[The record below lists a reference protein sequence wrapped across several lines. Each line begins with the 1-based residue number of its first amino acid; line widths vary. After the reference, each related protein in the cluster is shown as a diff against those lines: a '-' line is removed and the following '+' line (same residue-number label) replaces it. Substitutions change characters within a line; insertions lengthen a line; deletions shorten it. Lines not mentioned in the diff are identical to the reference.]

1 MRHTTNQRFINE
13 LSKYKRQCTCGHVIA
28 ITNQYKKVVCNW
40 CGKTVY
46 LYEED
51 KKRNDFKEEMRR
63 LLNGKRIY

>member
-1 MRHTTNQRFINE
+1 MYLR
-13 LSKYKRQCTCGHVIA
+13 HVIV

-51 KKRNDFKEEMRR
+51 KKRDDFKLEMRR

>member
-1 MRHTTNQRFINE
+1 MRLTTNQKYINE

-28 ITNQYKKVVCNW
+28 ITNRYKKVVCNW